1 MAINY
6 VLLGRKIQRLRSE
19 RRISQMEFAEMIATS
34 ATFVSRLERGLKGPS
49 LETLI
54 IRTPGG
60 VYLPNV
66 NSFYGS
72 LPSGKPLQVYVPA
85 ALRPSYEDSETNGNW
100 AALLSA
106 GSVVF
111 RELENSAYEN
121 LNWWRN

>member
-54 IRTPGG
+54 LIADALDVSIDVLLAENRIEPRSGHSSEYADLIEKCTP
-60 VYLPNV
+60 YEQFIL
-66 NSFYGS
+66 
-72 LPSGKPLQVYVPA
+72 LQSGRDLRRILKEAEFLRKRDTESVP
-85 ALRPSYEDSETNGNW
+85 
-100 AALLSA
+100 
-106 GSVVF
+106 
-111 RELENSAYEN
+111 
-121 LNWWRN
+121 